1 MQHTTVNLVNMSWAP
16 LNSWNFLQ

>member
-1 MQHTTVNLVNMSWAP
+1 MQHTAFSLLKTSWAP